1 MMRELVKT
9 YTVIRGAEVLFPSGR
24 EVIGKC
30 PRCGGNVTESKKGF
44 FCESQDCRF
53 GLWKDNK
60 FLTAKR
66 INLTKKDAAALLA
79 GERVHKDKIYSD
91 KTGKTYAADMRE
103 YLEPEEKELLD
114 LTDSVLGKL
123 ETISDANFAE
133 LELFPDFDINE

>member
-1 MMRELVKT
+1 M
-9 YTVIRGAEVLFPSGR
+9 
-24 EVIGKC
+24 
-30 PRCGGNVTESKKGF
+30 TESKKGF

-91 KTGKTYAADMRE
+91 KTGKTYAADMV
-103 YLEPEEKELLD
+103 LEDTGEITRYRL
-114 LTDSVLGKL
+114 V
-123 ETISDANFAE
+123 
-133 LELFPDFDINE
+133 FDNA